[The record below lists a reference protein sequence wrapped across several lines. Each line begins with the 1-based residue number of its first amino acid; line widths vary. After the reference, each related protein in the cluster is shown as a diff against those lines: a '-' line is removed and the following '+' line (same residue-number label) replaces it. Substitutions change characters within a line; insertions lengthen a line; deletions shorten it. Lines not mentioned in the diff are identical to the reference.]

1 MAISVQVS
9 TRGEELA
16 RYQRLLDTLGRNDYK
31 AELLGS
37 IGAVVESQTRR
48 RISDEKTAP
57 DGTPWAPWS
66 DAYAKTRHGGQ
77 SLLQGDGDLLDS
89 IEYQVQRNSVRVG
102 SPLAYAGVHQDGFSG
117 SVQVPS
123 HVRRI
128 SQAFGKALKFPVYQ
142 SVGSFTRMM
151 EIPQREFL
159 GLSSDNQTE
168 LLAVI
173 GDFWQDVMKEA
184 GL

>member
-31 AELLGS
+31 AELLES

-89 IEYQVQRNSVRVG
+89 IEYQVQRSSVRVG

-117 SVQVPS
+117 AVQVS
-123 HVRRI
+123 AHQR
-128 SQAFGKALKFPVYQ
+128 AMTHYFGKALAFPVYH
-142 SVGSFTRMM
+142 SVGAFTRMM
-151 EIPQREFL
+151 EIPRREFL
-159 GLSSDNQTE
+159 GLSSDNQAE

-173 GDFWQDVMKEA
+173 GDFWIDVMKEA

>member
-1 MAISVQVS
+1 MALSVQVD

-16 RYQRLLDTLGRNDYK
+16 RYQRLLDHLGRNDYK
-31 AELLGS
+31 SELLES
-37 IGAVVESQTRR
+37 IGEVVEHQTLR

-57 DGTPWAPWS
+57 DGTAWTPWS
-66 DAYAKTRHGGQ
+66 AAYAKTRHSGN
-77 SLLQGDGDLLDS
+77 SLLQGSGDLLDS
-89 IEYQVQRNSVRVG
+89 IEHQVQRNHVRVG
-102 SPLAYAGVHQDGFSG
+102 SALVYAGVHQDGFSG
-117 SVQVPS
+117 SVQIPA
-123 HVRRI
+123 HTRLI
-128 SQAFGKALKFPVYQ
+128 TQAFGKLLKSGVYQ
-142 SVGSFTRMM
+142 SVGAFTRQM
-151 EIPQREFL
+151 EMPKREYL

>member
-1 MAISVQVS
+1 MAISVEVT

-31 AELLGS
+31 AELLDR
-37 IGAVVESQTRR
+37 IGTVAESQTRR

-66 DAYAKTRHGGQ
+66 AAYGKTRHGNQ
-77 SLLQGDGDLLDS
+77 SLLNGVGDLLDS
-89 IEYQVQRNSVRVG
+89 IEYQVQRNQVRVG
-102 SPLAYAGVHQDGFSG
+102 SALAYAGVHQDGFSG
-117 SVQVPS
+117 SVQVPA

-151 EIPQREFL
+151 EIPQREYL

>member
-31 AELLGS
+31 AELLES

-48 RISDEKTAP
+48 RISDGKTAP

-66 DAYAKTRHGGQ
+66 DAYAKTRYGDQ
-77 SLLQGDGDLLDS
+77 SLLQGSGDLYDS
-89 IEYQVQRNSVRVG
+89 IEFQVQRNSVRVG

-117 SVQVPS
+117 SVQVPA

-159 GLSSDNQTE
+159 GLSSDNQNE

>member
-1 MAISVQVS
+1 MAVSVEVS
-9 TRGEELA
+9 THGVELA
-16 RYQRLLDTLGRNDYK
+16 RYQRLLDTLGRSDHK
-31 AELLGS
+31 AALLDIIGS
-37 IGAVVESQTRR
+37 FAENQTKH
-48 RISDEKTAP
+48 RISNEKTAP

-66 DAYAKTRHGGQ
+66 TDYAKTRHGNQ

-102 SPLAYAGVHQDGFSG
+102 SALAYAGVHQDGFSG
-117 SVQVPS
+117 AVQVPA
-123 HVRRI
+123 HIRRI
-128 SQAFGKALKFPVYQ
+128 TQAFGKALKFPVYS
-142 SVGSFTRMM
+142 SVGAFTRQM
-151 EIPQREFL
+151 EMPARPYL

-173 GDFWQDVMKEA
+173 GGFWQDVMKEA

>member
-1 MAISVQVS
+1 MAISVEVS
-9 TRGEELA
+9 TRGDELA

-31 AELLGS
+31 ASLLES

-66 DAYAKTRHGGQ
+66 AAYGKTRHGNQ

-89 IEYQVQRNSVRVG
+89 IEYQVQRNKVRVG
-102 SPLAYAGVHQDGFSG
+102 SALAYAGVHQDGFSG
-117 SVQVPS
+117 AVQVSS
-123 HVRRI
+123 HQR
-128 SQAFGKALKFPVYQ
+128 AMTHYFGKALAFPVFHE
-142 SVGSFTRMM
+142 VGGFTRMM
-151 EIPQREFL
+151 EIPQREYL